1 MTVDD
6 GTIVISSSTV
16 IVSVGLNASR
26 STGAGPSSPSHYTS
40 SMIEL
45 IVVLLVIVVV
55 TVMRLVRAVG
65 THEDVA
71 ENDAL
76 RVGCTICS

>member
-6 GTIVISSSTV
+6 GTIVIGSSTV
-16 IVSVGLNASR
+16 IVSVGLDASR

-45 IVVLLVIVVV
+45 IVVLFIIVV